1 MKKWMLKAK
10 GPKSPEELKKDSKN
24 LLESFNRSL
33 VFIRSGDY
41 ELIEVKTEWI
51 EAKKAR
57 PPEYTDILFQDAA
70 GIMYLGFM
78 DHLNRF
84 IAKAEGHIDGVIVW
98 MPAPD
103 RY

>member
-10 GPKSPEELKKDSKN
+10 GVKSPEELKKDSKR

-33 VFIRSGDY
+33 GIISPGDY

-51 EAKKAR
+51 KAKTR